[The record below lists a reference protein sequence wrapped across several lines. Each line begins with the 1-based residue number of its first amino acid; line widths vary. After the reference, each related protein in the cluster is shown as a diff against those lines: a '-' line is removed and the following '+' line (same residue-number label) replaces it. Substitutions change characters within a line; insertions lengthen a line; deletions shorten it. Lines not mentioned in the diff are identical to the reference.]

1 MTEPVYIVSVVRNYD
16 MYGRCVLDNPY
27 CKGLKAVALDNREEN
42 LSISVRYNQF
52 LDSCTEPAWIIF
64 CHEDWALGCDILPLL
79 QELDKGSL
87 YGPIGVWIRECRN
100 SDFLEV
106 RGRTV
111 DGPKDGSKAFV
122 YRGMSLDGKVDTF
135 DCQCLIVH
143 NSLVR
148 EKGLRFDERLSFD
161 LYVEDFCVSAF
172 ENYGIES
179 RILPLECR
187 HYSLGTIGQ
196 RFYDSLS
203 YLREKYANAVKR
215 HATIVGRHETFGR
228 NSEKP
233 IYYLHRTLGAWLRY
247 WIKK

>member
-1 MTEPVYIVSVVRNYD
+1 MKS
-16 MYGRCVLDNPY
+16 
-27 CKGLKAVALDNREEN
+27 NRH
-42 LSISVRYNQF
+42 F
-52 LDSCTEPAWIIF
+52 
-64 CHEDWALGCDILPLL
+64 
-79 QELDKGSL
+79 
-87 YGPIGVWIRECRN
+87 
-100 SDFLEV
+100 
-106 RGRTV
+106 RGRIWV
-111 DGPKDGSKAFV
+111 F
-122 YRGMSLDGKVDTF
+122 
-135 DCQCLIVH
+135 H
-143 NSLVR
+143 R

-172 ENYGIES
+172 EEYGIES

-196 RFYDSLS
+196 RFYESLS

-215 HATIVGRHETFGR
+215 HATIVGRLETFGR